1 MYKPIVD
8 MTRSGNI
15 IEILLDGDEG
25 KNRILG
31 QNPTS
36 KNKKIDIVKI

>member
-1 MYKPIVD
+1 VE
-8 MTRSGNI
+8 I
-15 IEILLDGDEG
+15 IIIKILLAKKLEIKG

-36 KNKKIDIVKI
+36 KNTEIDIVKI